1 MPRSLL
7 VRQLSRVRR
16 RLFLAQL
23 LHVLLWSWVVALVV
37 AAGWIVGQPHVWPAA
52 AAGHRIAVAGLVLAA
67 SALALIVAG
76 LRRPSVVAAALTLDD
91 RLGMQE
97 RVTTALTLAAH
108 EASGSV
114 GQALLADVEAQLAAA
129 PVAARF
135 PVALPRLP
143 LLLLAPA
150 LLAVVLLGL
159 WYDPRPGGTAS
170 ADDPSPT
177 PVDQADLERQMQHLA
192 ANRPA
197 RKPDEP
203 PASEELQRIEAEV
216 ERFARQPRDSRDE
229 VRERVKDATA
239 LEEEIRRRQK
249 EQADRL
255 DALREAMK
263 QTERL
268 KRKERGGDP
277 PDGPGRAAADAVA
290 RGDLDRAA
298 DELQRLSRRLEN
310 EDRKERLR
318 RKSRNGASAEE
329 RRQAAEE
336 LEQLDR
342 EQNLTQKERDALAKQ
357 LEEMEDALR
366 RLSRS
371 RQEQEKELAD
381 QAERG
386 EIDREQLDREMDQLA
401 KNAET
406 LEKDKKQIREMA
418 EQLGECKQC
427 VGEGKDGEAA
437 GKLAKA
443 ARQAGQLGKDGE
455 AAELARRLGQ
465 VRQVKQA
472 LCRSLGNQAGQAAGR
487 RPEQKDDAT
496 AAKDVAAPGEWDR
509 GKLEAIGRGPLGG
522 FKGPR
527 RPAEMQ
533 PEIRQ
538 AAREAPAAIDRQR
551 LPSSARKMARGY
563 FEKVRGAEPAKK

>member
-23 LHVLLWSWVVALVV
+23 LHVLSWSWVVALVA
-37 AAGWIVGQPHVWPAA
+37 AAGWIVVQPHVWPAA
-52 AAGHRIAVAGLVLAA
+52 AAGRLIAVAGPVLAA
-67 SALALIVAG
+67 TALALTVAG
-76 LRRPSVVAAALTLDD
+76 LRRPSAVAAALTLDD

-108 EASGSV
+108 EASGPV
-114 GQALLADVEAQLAAA
+114 GQAMLADVEARLAAA

-135 PVALPRLP
+135 PVVLPRLP

-150 LLAVVLLGL
+150 LLAVGLLGL

-177 PVDQADLERQMQHLA
+177 PVDQADLERKMQHLA

-203 PASEELQRIEAEV
+203 PVSEELRRIEAEV

-268 KRKERGGDP
+268 KRKDRGDQ
-277 PDGPGRAAADAVA
+277 PDGPGRAAVDAVA

-298 DELQRLSRRLEN
+298 DELQRLSRRLET

-318 RKSRNGASAEE
+318 RKARDGASAEE

-371 RQEQEKELAD
+371 RQEQEKELTD

-386 EIDREQLDREMDQLA
+386 ELDRDQLDREMDQLA
-401 KNAET
+401 KTADAP
-406 LEKDKKQIREMA
+406 EKDKKQIREMA
-418 EQLGECKQC
+418 ERLGECKQC

-437 GKLAKA
+437 GKLAQA
-443 ARQAGQLGKDGE
+443 ARQAGQLGTAGE
-455 AAELARRLGQ
+455 AAELERRLGQ

-496 AAKDVAAPGEWDR
+496 AAKDVAVPGEWDR

-538 AAREAPAAIDRQR
+538 AAQEAPAAIDRQR